1 MKVIIEN
8 HIPFIKGLLEPMAE
22 VSYLAADEITAEA
35 VRDADILLVRTRT
48 KCDENLLAGSKCK
61 FIGTATIGT
70 DHIDL
75 DYCTKH
81 GITVRNA
88 PGCNA
93 PAVAQYVISSIGNWM
108 KRHELTDCREL
119 TIGVVG
125 VGHVGSIVA
134 RWAKEIGFKV
144 MLNDPPRQKAEGNEG
159 FSSLTEI
166 AKQADIITF
175 HTPLTKD
182 GEYRTWHIC
191 DTNFMTS
198 LQHCGLLINCA
209 RGGITD
215 TDALLSA
222 LKADAS
228 LDTAI
233 DCWENEPNINRNLLE
248 RSFIATP
255 HIAGYSA
262 EGKMRATAMMIEE
275 INRHFDWNITPP
287 KVLTLLKGANNVTLR
302 RVMDSYNPLDDTSML
317 KASPDSFEQ
326 QRNGYSLRHEVEN

>member
-1 MKVIIEN
+1 MKIIIEN

-35 VRDADILLVRTRT
+35 ARDADILLVRTRT
-48 KCDENLLAGSKCK
+48 KCNENLLAGSKCK

-75 DYCTKH
+75 NYCSKH

-108 KRHELTDCREL
+108 KLHGLTDCTAL
-119 TIGVVG
+119 TVGVVG

-144 MLNDPPRQKAEGNEG
+144 MLNDPPRQKAEGNDG

-182 GEYRTWHIC
+182 GEYRTWHMC
-191 DTNFMTS
+191 DKNFMTS

-233 DCWENEPNINRNLLE
+233 DCWENEPRINSNLLE

-262 EGKMRATAMMIEE
+262 EGKMRATSMMIEE
-275 INRHFDWNITPP
+275 INRNFGWNITPQ
-287 KVLTLLKGANNVTLR
+287 KVLTPLKGANNVTLR
-302 RVMDSYNPLDDTSML
+302 RVMKSYNPLDDTSRL